1 VRMKNAVLVGT
12 MKFTLDRFDASF
24 DAEENPAPPRLAAQ
38 LAEFRT
44 SYDALNTAYALTRES
59 LITQDIAA
67 LDEEGDQLYL
77 GLKETVEGARR
88 MTYMPARKEA
98 GDRLMV
104 FLKKYRIDVRE
115 NMIEEW
121 SKLQQMTEEA
131 DGDVLVRQDI
141 ATLGLTDLM
150 TRLTAIA
157 AELRQKMTE
166 RSAGLPA
173 QKAMKQAREAV
184 YPEYRALILLLNA
197 FAVTDSE
204 PDRYAALIFQLNN
217 NIDYVKIHAM
227 TKGTASEDEGGDE
240 PEPDAVANNRAE
252 EPSSAQSGY
261 LEMVFW
267 RLVQAIVPKSD
278 IIVPNSLWLFGIFV
292 VPLHP

>member
-1 VRMKNAVLVGT
+1 MIQIPEQVKDAPIVRMKNAVLVGT

-38 LAEFRT
+38 LAEFRA
-44 SYDALNTAYALTRES
+44 SYEALNAAYALTRES

-240 PEPDAVANNRAE
+240 PEPQPTPTPTPD
-252 EPSSAQSGY
+252 PSGGGDDSGDD
-261 LEMVFW
+261 E
-267 RLVQAIVPKSD
+267 
-278 IIVPNSLWLFGIFV
+278 
-292 VPLHP
+292 

>member
-1 VRMKNAVLVGT
+1 MIQIPEQVKDAPIVRMKNAVLVGT

-38 LAEFRT
+38 LAEFRA
-44 SYDALNTAYALTRES
+44 SYEALNTAYALTRES

-121 SKLQQMTEEA
+121 SGHKEWRGHSYALN
-131 DGDVLVRQDI
+131 
-141 ATLGLTDLM
+141 
-150 TRLTAIA
+150 
-157 AELRQKMTE
+157 LRGVSGNWNPCHNSK
-166 RSAGLPA
+166 
-173 QKAMKQAREAV
+173 
-184 YPEYRALILLLNA
+184 NA
-197 FAVTDSE
+197 ST
-204 PDRYAALIFQLNN
+204 P
-217 NIDYVKIHAM
+217 
-227 TKGTASEDEGGDE
+227 
-240 PEPDAVANNRAE
+240 
-252 EPSSAQSGY
+252 
-261 LEMVFW
+261 
-267 RLVQAIVPKSD
+267 
-278 IIVPNSLWLFGIFV
+278 
-292 VPLHP
+292 

>member
-1 VRMKNAVLVGT
+1 MIQIPEQVKDAPIVRMKNAVLVGT

-38 LAEFRT
+38 LAEFRA
-44 SYDALNTAYALTRES
+44 SYEALNAAYALTRES

-240 PEPDAVANNRAE
+240 PEP
-252 EPSSAQSGY
+252 EPTPTPTPDPSGGGDGGSGGG
-261 LEMVFW
+261 LDE
-267 RLVQAIVPKSD
+267 
-278 IIVPNSLWLFGIFV
+278 
-292 VPLHP
+292 

>member
-1 VRMKNAVLVGT
+1 MIQIPEQVKDAPIVRMKNAVLVGT

-38 LAEFRT
+38 LAEFRA
-44 SYDALNTAYALTRES
+44 SYEALNAAYALTRES

-98 GDRLMV
+98 GDRLLV

-240 PEPDAVANNRAE
+240 PEPQPTPTPTPD
-252 EPSSAQSGY
+252 PSGGGDDSGGSGG
-261 LEMVFW
+261 EGV
-267 RLVQAIVPKSD
+267 D
-278 IIVPNSLWLFGIFV
+278 E
-292 VPLHP
+292 

>member
-1 VRMKNAVLVGT
+1 MIQIPEQVKDAPIVRMKNAVLVGT

-44 SYDALNTAYALTRES
+44 SYEALNTAYALTRES

-98 GDRLMV
+98 GDRLTV

-204 PDRYAALIFQLNN
+204 PDRYAALISQLNN

-240 PEPDAVANNRAE
+240 PTPTPTPTPD
-252 EPSSAQSGY
+252 PSGGGDVDGTGGD
-261 LEMVFW
+261 E
-267 RLVQAIVPKSD
+267 
-278 IIVPNSLWLFGIFV
+278 
-292 VPLHP
+292 

>member
-1 VRMKNAVLVGT
+1 MIQIPEQVKDAPIVRMKNAVLVGT

-38 LAEFRT
+38 LAEFRA
-44 SYDALNTAYALTRES
+44 SYEALNAAYALTRES

-240 PEPDAVANNRAE
+240 PEP
-252 EPSSAQSGY
+252 EPTPTPTPDPSGGGDDSGGSGG
-261 LEMVFW
+261 EGV
-267 RLVQAIVPKSD
+267 D
-278 IIVPNSLWLFGIFV
+278 E
-292 VPLHP
+292 

>member
-1 VRMKNAVLVGT
+1 MIQIPEQVKDAPIVRMKNAVLVGT

-38 LAEFRT
+38 LAGFRA
-44 SYDALNTAYALTRES
+44 SYEALNAAYALTRES

-240 PEPDAVANNRAE
+240 PTPTPTPTPTPD
-252 EPSSAQSGY
+252 PSGDGDVDGTGGD
-261 LEMVFW
+261 E
-267 RLVQAIVPKSD
+267 
-278 IIVPNSLWLFGIFV
+278 
-292 VPLHP
+292 

>member
-1 VRMKNAVLVGT
+1 MIQIPEQVKDAPIVRMKNAVLVGT

-44 SYDALNTAYALTRES
+44 SYDALNAAYALTRES

-240 PEPDAVANNRAE
+240 PEPQPTPTPTPD
-252 EPSSAQSGY
+252 PSGGGDDSGGSGG
-261 LEMVFW
+261 EGV
-267 RLVQAIVPKSD
+267 D
-278 IIVPNSLWLFGIFV
+278 E
-292 VPLHP
+292 

>member
-1 VRMKNAVLVGT
+1 MIQIPELVKDAPIVRMKNAVLVGT

-38 LAEFRT
+38 LAEFRA
-44 SYDALNTAYALTRES
+44 SYDALNAAYALTRES

-240 PEPDAVANNRAE
+240 PEPQP
-252 EPSSAQSGY
+252 EPTPTPDPSGGGDDSGGSGG
-261 LEMVFW
+261 EGV
-267 RLVQAIVPKSD
+267 D
-278 IIVPNSLWLFGIFV
+278 E
-292 VPLHP
+292 

>member
-1 VRMKNAVLVGT
+1 MIQIPEQVKDAPIVRMKNAVLVGT

-38 LAEFRT
+38 LAEFRA
-44 SYDALNTAYALTRES
+44 SYEALNTAYALTRES

-98 GDRLMV
+98 GDRLTV

-240 PEPDAVANNRAE
+240 PEP
-252 EPSSAQSGY
+252 EPTPTPTPDPSGGGDDSGGSGGGD
-261 LEMVFW
+261 E
-267 RLVQAIVPKSD
+267 
-278 IIVPNSLWLFGIFV
+278 
-292 VPLHP
+292 

>member
-1 VRMKNAVLVGT
+1 MIQIPEQVKDAPLVRMKNAVLVGT

-38 LAEFRT
+38 LAEFRA
-44 SYDALNTAYALTRES
+44 SYEALNTAYALTRES

-98 GDRLMV
+98 GDRLTV

-240 PEPDAVANNRAE
+240 PEP
-252 EPSSAQSGY
+252 EPTPTPTPDPSGGGDDSGGSGGGD
-261 LEMVFW
+261 E
-267 RLVQAIVPKSD
+267 
-278 IIVPNSLWLFGIFV
+278 
-292 VPLHP
+292 

>member
-1 VRMKNAVLVGT
+1 MIQIPEQVKDAPIVRMKNAVLVGT

-38 LAEFRT
+38 LAEFRA
-44 SYDALNTAYALTRES
+44 SYDALNAAYALTRES

-98 GDRLMV
+98 GDRLTV

-240 PEPDAVANNRAE
+240 PEPQPTPTPTPD
-252 EPSSAQSGY
+252 PSGGGDDSGDD
-261 LEMVFW
+261 E
-267 RLVQAIVPKSD
+267 
-278 IIVPNSLWLFGIFV
+278 
-292 VPLHP
+292 

>member
-1 VRMKNAVLVGT
+1 MIQIPEQVKDAPIVRMKNAVLVGT

-44 SYDALNTAYALTRES
+44 SYEALNTAYALTRES

-240 PEPDAVANNRAE
+240 PEPTPTPD
-252 EPSSAQSGY
+252 PSGGGDDSGGSGG
-261 LEMVFW
+261 EGV
-267 RLVQAIVPKSD
+267 D
-278 IIVPNSLWLFGIFV
+278 E
-292 VPLHP
+292 

>member
-1 VRMKNAVLVGT
+1 MIQIPEQVKDAPIVRMKNAVLVGT

-44 SYDALNTAYALTRES
+44 SYEALNTAYALTRES

-227 TKGTASEDEGGDE
+227 TKGSASEDEGGDE
-240 PEPDAVANNRAE
+240 PEPTPTPTPA
-252 EPSSAQSGY
+252 PSGGGDDSGGSGG
-261 LEMVFW
+261 
-267 RLVQAIVPKSD
+267 SD
-278 IIVPNSLWLFGIFV
+278 E
-292 VPLHP
+292 

>member
-1 VRMKNAVLVGT
+1 MIQIPEQVKDAPIVRMKNAVLVGT

-24 DAEENPAPPRLAAQ
+24 DAEENPAPPCLAAQ

-44 SYDALNTAYALTRES
+44 SYEALNAAYALTRES

-240 PEPDAVANNRAE
+240 PEPTPTPTPD
-252 EPSSAQSGY
+252 PSGGGDDSGGSGG
-261 LEMVFW
+261 EGV
-267 RLVQAIVPKSD
+267 D
-278 IIVPNSLWLFGIFV
+278 E
-292 VPLHP
+292 

>member
-1 VRMKNAVLVGT
+1 MIQIPEQVKDAPIVRMKNAVLVGT

-38 LAEFRT
+38 LAEFRA
-44 SYDALNTAYALTRES
+44 SYEALNAAYALTRES

-204 PDRYAALIFQLNN
+204 PDRYAAIFQLNN

-240 PEPDAVANNRAE
+240 PEP
-252 EPSSAQSGY
+252 EPTPTPTPDPSGGGDGGSGGG
-261 LEMVFW
+261 LDE
-267 RLVQAIVPKSD
+267 
-278 IIVPNSLWLFGIFV
+278 
-292 VPLHP
+292 

>member
-1 VRMKNAVLVGT
+1 MIQIPEQVKDAPIVRMKNAVLVGT

-44 SYDALNTAYALTRES
+44 SYDALNAAYALTRES

-240 PEPDAVANNRAE
+240 PEPTPTPTPD
-252 EPSSAQSGY
+252 PSGGGDDSGGSGG
-261 LEMVFW
+261 EGV
-267 RLVQAIVPKSD
+267 D
-278 IIVPNSLWLFGIFV
+278 E
-292 VPLHP
+292 

>member
-1 VRMKNAVLVGT
+1 MIQIPEQVKDAPIVRMKNAVLVGT

-38 LAEFRT
+38 LAEFRA
-44 SYDALNTAYALTRES
+44 SYEALNTAYALTRES

-240 PEPDAVANNRAE
+240 PEPTPTPD
-252 EPSSAQSGY
+252 PSGGSDDSGGSGG
-261 LEMVFW
+261 EGV
-267 RLVQAIVPKSD
+267 D
-278 IIVPNSLWLFGIFV
+278 E
-292 VPLHP
+292 

>member
-1 VRMKNAVLVGT
+1 
-12 MKFTLDRFDASF
+12 
-24 DAEENPAPPRLAAQ
+24 
-38 LAEFRT
+38 
-44 SYDALNTAYALTRES
+44 
-59 LITQDIAA
+59 
-67 LDEEGDQLYL
+67 
-77 GLKETVEGARR
+77 
-88 MTYMPARKEA
+88 
-98 GDRLMV
+98 MV

-157 AELRQKMTE
+157 AELRQKMTD

-204 PDRYAALIFQLNN
+204 PDRYAALISQLNN

-240 PEPDAVANNRAE
+240 PTPTPTPTPTPD
-252 EPSSAQSGY
+252 PSGGGDVDGTGGD
-261 LEMVFW
+261 E
-267 RLVQAIVPKSD
+267 
-278 IIVPNSLWLFGIFV
+278 
-292 VPLHP
+292 

>member
-1 VRMKNAVLVGT
+1 
-12 MKFTLDRFDASF
+12 
-24 DAEENPAPPRLAAQ
+24 
-38 LAEFRT
+38 
-44 SYDALNTAYALTRES
+44 
-59 LITQDIAA
+59 
-67 LDEEGDQLYL
+67 
-77 GLKETVEGARR
+77 

-240 PEPDAVANNRAE
+240 PEPDAGGDD
-252 EPSSAQSGY
+252 SGGSGG
-261 LEMVFW
+261 EGV
-267 RLVQAIVPKSD
+267 D
-278 IIVPNSLWLFGIFV
+278 E
-292 VPLHP
+292 

>member
-1 VRMKNAVLVGT
+1 MIQIPEQVKDAPIVRMKNAVLVGT

-44 SYDALNTAYALTRES
+44 SYEALNAAYALTRES

-184 YPEYRALILLLNA
+184 YPEYRTLILLLNA

-240 PEPDAVANNRAE
+240 PEPTPTPD
-252 EPSSAQSGY
+252 PSGGGDDSGGSGG
-261 LEMVFW
+261 EGV
-267 RLVQAIVPKSD
+267 D
-278 IIVPNSLWLFGIFV
+278 E
-292 VPLHP
+292 

>member
-1 VRMKNAVLVGT
+1 MIQIPEQVKDAPLVRMKNAVLVGT

-38 LAEFRT
+38 LAEFRA
-44 SYDALNTAYALTRES
+44 SYEALNTAYALTRES

-98 GDRLMV
+98 GDRLLV

-240 PEPDAVANNRAE
+240 PEPQPDGGGGEAT
-252 EPSSAQSGY
+252 P
-261 LEMVFW
+261 
-267 RLVQAIVPKSD
+267 VQPE
-278 IIVPNSLWLFGIFV
+278 
-292 VPLHP
+292 

>member
-1 VRMKNAVLVGT
+1 
-12 MKFTLDRFDASF
+12 
-24 DAEENPAPPRLAAQ
+24 
-38 LAEFRT
+38 
-44 SYDALNTAYALTRES
+44 
-59 LITQDIAA
+59 
-67 LDEEGDQLYL
+67 
-77 GLKETVEGARR
+77 
-88 MTYMPARKEA
+88 
-98 GDRLMV
+98 MV

-204 PDRYAALIFQLNN
+204 PNRFAALIFQLNN

-240 PEPDAVANNRAE
+240 PEPDGGGGGEVT
-252 EPSSAQSGY
+252 P
-261 LEMVFW
+261 
-267 RLVQAIVPKSD
+267 VQPE
-278 IIVPNSLWLFGIFV
+278 
-292 VPLHP
+292 

>member
-1 VRMKNAVLVGT
+1 MIQIPEQVKDAPIVRMKNAVLVGT

-38 LAEFRT
+38 LAEFRA
-44 SYDALNTAYALTRES
+44 SYEALNTAYALTRES

-88 MTYMPARKEA
+88 MTYMPARREA
-98 GDRLMV
+98 GDRLTV

-204 PDRYAALIFQLNN
+204 PDRYAALISQLNN

-240 PEPDAVANNRAE
+240 PEP
-252 EPSSAQSGY
+252 EPTPTPTPDPSGGGDDSGGSGGGD
-261 LEMVFW
+261 E
-267 RLVQAIVPKSD
+267 
-278 IIVPNSLWLFGIFV
+278 
-292 VPLHP
+292 

>member
-1 VRMKNAVLVGT
+1 MIQIPEQVKDAPIVRMKNAVLVGT

-44 SYDALNTAYALTRES
+44 SYDALNAAYALTRES

-98 GDRLMV
+98 GDRLTV

-240 PEPDAVANNRAE
+240 PEPTPTPTPD
-252 EPSSAQSGY
+252 PSGGGDDSGGSGGGD
-261 LEMVFW
+261 E
-267 RLVQAIVPKSD
+267 
-278 IIVPNSLWLFGIFV
+278 
-292 VPLHP
+292 

>member
-1 VRMKNAVLVGT
+1 MIQIPEQVKDAPLVRMKNAVLVGT

-44 SYDALNTAYALTRES
+44 SYDALNAAYALTRES

-240 PEPDAVANNRAE
+240 PEPQP
-252 EPSSAQSGY
+252 EPTPTPDPSGGGDDSGGSGGGD
-261 LEMVFW
+261 E
-267 RLVQAIVPKSD
+267 
-278 IIVPNSLWLFGIFV
+278 
-292 VPLHP
+292 

>member
-1 VRMKNAVLVGT
+1 MIQIPEQVKDAPIVRMKNAVLVGT

-44 SYDALNTAYALTRES
+44 SYEALNTAYALTRES

-98 GDRLMV
+98 GDRLLV

-240 PEPDAVANNRAE
+240 PEPTPTPTPD
-252 EPSSAQSGY
+252 PSGGGDDSGGSGG
-261 LEMVFW
+261 EGV
-267 RLVQAIVPKSD
+267 D
-278 IIVPNSLWLFGIFV
+278 E
-292 VPLHP
+292 

>member
-1 VRMKNAVLVGT
+1 MIQIPEQVKDAPIVRMKNAVLVGT

-38 LAEFRT
+38 LAEFRA

-240 PEPDAVANNRAE
+240 PEP
-252 EPSSAQSGY
+252 EPTPTPTPDPSGGGDDSGGSGGGD
-261 LEMVFW
+261 E
-267 RLVQAIVPKSD
+267 
-278 IIVPNSLWLFGIFV
+278 
-292 VPLHP
+292 

>member
-1 VRMKNAVLVGT
+1 MIQIPEQVKDAPIVRMKNAVLVGT

-44 SYDALNTAYALTRES
+44 SYEALNAAYALTRES

-240 PEPDAVANNRAE
+240 PEPTPTPTPD
-252 EPSSAQSGY
+252 PSGGGDGGSGG
-261 LEMVFW
+261 EGV
-267 RLVQAIVPKSD
+267 D
-278 IIVPNSLWLFGIFV
+278 E
-292 VPLHP
+292 

>member
-1 VRMKNAVLVGT
+1 M
-12 MKFTLDRFDASF
+12 
-24 DAEENPAPPRLAAQ
+24 
-38 LAEFRT
+38 
-44 SYDALNTAYALTRES
+44 
-59 LITQDIAA
+59 
-67 LDEEGDQLYL
+67 
-77 GLKETVEGARR
+77 EGARR

-204 PDRYAALIFQLNN
+204 PERYAALIFQLNN

-240 PEPDAVANNRAE
+240 PEPDAGGDD
-252 EPSSAQSGY
+252 SSGSGGGD
-261 LEMVFW
+261 E
-267 RLVQAIVPKSD
+267 
-278 IIVPNSLWLFGIFV
+278 
-292 VPLHP
+292 

>member
-1 VRMKNAVLVGT
+1 MIQIHEQVKDAPIVRMKNAVLVGT

-38 LAEFRT
+38 LAEFRA
-44 SYDALNTAYALTRES
+44 SYEALNTAYAQTRES

-141 ATLGLTDLM
+141 ATLGMTDLM

-184 YPEYRALILLLNA
+184 DPESRALILLLNA

-204 PDRYAALIFQLNN
+204 PDRYAALISQLNN

-240 PEPDAVANNRAE
+240 PTPTPTPTPTPD
-252 EPSSAQSGY
+252 PSGGGDVDGTGGD
-261 LEMVFW
+261 E
-267 RLVQAIVPKSD
+267 
-278 IIVPNSLWLFGIFV
+278 
-292 VPLHP
+292 

>member
-1 VRMKNAVLVGT
+1 MIQIPEQVKDAPIVRMKNAVLVGT

-24 DAEENPAPPRLAAQ
+24 DAEENPAPPCLAAQ

-44 SYDALNTAYALTRES
+44 SYEALNAAYALTRES

-98 GDRLMV
+98 GDRLTV

-141 ATLGLTDLM
+141 ATLGLSDLM

-227 TKGTASEDEGGDE
+227 TKGTASEDEGGE
-240 PEPDAVANNRAE
+240 PEPTPTPTPD
-252 EPSSAQSGY
+252 PSGGGDDSGGSGG
-261 LEMVFW
+261 EGV
-267 RLVQAIVPKSD
+267 D
-278 IIVPNSLWLFGIFV
+278 E
-292 VPLHP
+292 